1 MSTSP
6 PQDPYEQPRRKD
18 DYQQAFPG
26 YQQPYPG
33 APPAWPQGAGATPD
47 TYGMR
52 SPDPMGRPLVD
63 YGDRVVAYIFDQ
75 LIAFALTLPGTLL
88 IILGTAPAWDGVGDP
103 SGFLILLGVLLVLAG
118 IAVAIWNQGWV
129 QGATGQSWGK
139 GFRRI
144 RLVSEESGQPIGG
157 GLGLLR
163 WLIFNGLSSITG
175 LYWLVTVL
183 FPLWD
188 EKRQTLED
196 KMLRTVVVSER

>member
-6 PQDPYEQPRRKD
+6 PPQDPYQPP
-18 DYQQAFPG
+18 YQQEP

-33 APPAWPQGAGATPD
+33 APPAWPQGAVPD
-47 TYGMR
+47 TYGTHR
-52 SPDPMGRPLVD
+52 PPEPMGRPLAT
-63 YGDRVVAYIFDQ
+63 YGNRVIAYIIDN
-75 LIAFALTLPGTLL
+75 LIAFALTLPGTLA
-88 IILGTAPAWDGVGDP
+88 IILATAPTWDGDGQA
-103 SGFLILLGVLLVLAG
+103 SGGLILLGVLLILLGA
-118 IAVAIWNQGWV
+118 AVSIWNQGWV

-139 GFRRI
+139 GFRHT

-163 WLIFNGLSSITG
+163 YFIRSILSSITG